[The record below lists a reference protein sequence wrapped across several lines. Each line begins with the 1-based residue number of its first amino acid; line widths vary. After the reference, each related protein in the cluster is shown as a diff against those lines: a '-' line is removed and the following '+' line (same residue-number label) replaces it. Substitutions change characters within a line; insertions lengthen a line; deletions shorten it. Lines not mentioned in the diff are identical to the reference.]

1 MKFAKLLIVF
11 IFLSISFSC
20 KKQSKPFPRFSP
32 SISKSREPSILD
44 KYVCENIGEVLFEQA
59 IYDIQNYDIDLIE
72 KLPNCF
78 RSNRNLILKAVFL
91 NPSQFKHSSSNLKLD
106 KNFIKQLVK
115 ISPKTLKYAD
125 EKIRSD
131 EIFMASATFLN
142 RDSLQYATKALT
154 DNKIFMRQMII
165 NDSRNYIFA
174 SKRLKE
180 LEEFAKIAF
189 KDNGMLLLYAPES
202 IKNNKDLV
210 KVAFESN
217 RLSIK
222 YADISLQ
229 QDKEFTI
236 QKGQEDFLLHTKL
249 SNFLNKNYVI
259 EDKEGNFGYKISNK
273 AKQFPNKKLIDRNYV
288 VKWQKILN
296 QNPNN
301 HFAQLKLI
309 PVKSRNFNISWREDF
324 KEYPIL
330 IEKIEKFLK
339 KREVDDI
346 TISSLETTYLWKI
359 KDNPL
364 TFGFNLYL
372 LRDSSNS
379 ALGTSFANI
388 TSLTAIVQK
397 KGSGWKMTVIEVTFN
412 SEVEMSVNYENG
424 HKNYIIWDLYSNNNS
439 QYIIFKTREN
449 FKDFFEIFAEKNGG
463 KYELFYRFEP
473 NAGKITY

>member
-20 KKQSKPFPRFSP
+20 KKQPHKFSRFSP
-32 SISKSREPSILD
+32 TIAESRKPSILD
-44 KYVCENIGEVLFEQA
+44 KYICENISEDLFEKA

-78 RSNRNLILKAVFL
+78 RSNRNLILKAVFF
-91 NPSQFKHSSSNLKLD
+91 NPSQFKNSSNNLKLD
-106 KNFIKQLVK
+106 KNFIKQLIKV
-115 ISPKTLKYAD
+115 SPATLKYAD

-131 EIFMASATFLN
+131 AIFMASATFLS
-142 RDSLQYATKALT
+142 RDSLRYATKDLT
-154 DNKIFMRQMII
+154 DNKIFMRQMIK

-174 SKRLKE
+174 SPRLKE

-189 KDNGMLLLYAPES
+189 KDNGMLLIYAPEN

-210 KVAFESN
+210 RIAFESN

-229 QDKEFTI
+229 KDEEFVI
-236 QKGQEDFLLHTKL
+236 KKNPEGLSLHAKLSDFLNT
-249 SNFLNKNYVI
+249 NYII

-273 AKQFPNKKLIDRNYV
+273 AKQFPSNKLIDRNYV
-288 VKWQKILN
+288 VKWQKIVN
-296 QNPNN
+296 QNINN
-301 HFAQLKLI
+301 QSEQLKLI

-324 KEYPIL
+324 KEYPKL

-346 TISSLETTYLWKI
+346 TINSLETTYFWKI

-379 ALGTSFANI
+379 ALGANFANI

-397 KGSGWKMTVIEVTFN
+397 KGNGWTMTVIEVVFN

-449 FKDFFEIFAEKNGG
+449 FKDFFEIFSEKNGG